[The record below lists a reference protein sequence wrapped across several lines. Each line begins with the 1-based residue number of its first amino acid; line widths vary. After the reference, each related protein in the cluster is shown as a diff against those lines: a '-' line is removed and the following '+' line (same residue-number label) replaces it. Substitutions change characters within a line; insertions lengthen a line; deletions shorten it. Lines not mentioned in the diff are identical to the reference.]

1 MYHGLCVEVTFDKI
15 TRILQPDMTKKIL
28 NQGEFLR
35 GNDVMTGLDQCGD
48 SMEW

>member
-1 MYHGLCVEVTFDKI
+1 
-15 TRILQPDMTKKIL
+15 MTKKIL

-48 SMEW
+48 SMEWRADNSFQSLFFTPYIKVAFS